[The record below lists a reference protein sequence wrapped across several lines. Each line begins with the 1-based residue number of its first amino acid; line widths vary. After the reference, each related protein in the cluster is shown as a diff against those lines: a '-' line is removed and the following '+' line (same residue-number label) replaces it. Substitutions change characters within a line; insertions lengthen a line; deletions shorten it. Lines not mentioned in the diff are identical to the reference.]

1 MVVFIY
7 VLIDSLDL
15 NKVKTVKY
23 PNTKI
28 YQVLITN
35 MTGFYLVA
43 IATKY
48 LIETLLCNFC
58 T

>member
-1 MVVFIY
+1 MVMVVFIY

-35 MTGFYLVA
+35 MTGFYLVRSLPS
-43 IATKY
+43 I
-48 LIETLLCNFC
+48 
-58 T
+58 

>member
-1 MVVFIY
+1 M
-7 VLIDSLDL
+7 LIDSLDL